1 MPTKSLRILIADAD
15 WAQALKIEKS
25 LNAAGYFRIAP
36 LYDLQALVSLYD
48 AQVHDFDLL
57 LLSQKM
63 ADVAAVDVEA
73 YRKDYQQFR
82 HVLIYPDADIL
93 APKIDALMQGLDPSS
108 HI

>member
-1 MPTKSLRILIADAD
+1 MPTKSLRIQIADAD

-73 YRKDYQQFR
+73 YRQDNQQFR
-82 HVLIYPDADIL
+82 HVLIYPDADCL
-93 APKIDALMQGLDPSS
+93 VPQVEVLMQTLDPSG
-108 HI
+108 HT

>member
-48 AQVHDFDLL
+48 AQAHEFDLL
-57 LLSQKM
+57 LISQEM
-63 ADVAAVDVEA
+63 AGGAAVDVEA
-73 YRKDYQQFR
+73 YRKANAQFR
-82 HVLIYPDADIL
+82 HILIYPDADIL